1 MEIVQLVIGLA
12 LLVGGAELL
21 VRGGAGAARTLGVS
35 PLLVGLVLVGFGT
48 STPELVT
55 SVGAALAGSPGIAL
69 GNVVGS
75 NIANIL
81 LILGLS
87 AAITPLAATREAFRR
102 DGSALLAATALLA
115 GLCWSGFVGRLW
127 GAVLVALLAA
137 YVVLTYRRERVS
149 DDPAAALHRGEADL
163 ARPLAQPLWR
173 TLLVAGL
180 GLALLVLGAH
190 LLVRGAVGL
199 AAAAGIPDT
208 LVGLTVVAVGTSLP
222 ELATSTVAAVRRQT
236 DVALGNIVGSNL
248 FNSLG
253 IVGVTALV
261 EPLAVPRS
269 IATLDAWVML
279 GVTLLL
285 LAFLMTGLRL
295 ERWEGG
301 VLLAAY
307 FAYVAV
313 LVMALA

>member
-1 MEIVQLVIGLA
+1 MEILSIVVGLG
-12 LLVGGAELL
+12 LLGVGAEVL
-21 VRGGAGAARTLGVS
+21 VRGGAGAARALEVS

-81 LILGLS
+81 LILGL
-87 AAITPLAATREAFRR
+87 AATLTPLAASREAFRR
-102 DGSALLAATALLA
+102 DGSALLASAALVA
-115 GLCWSGFVGRLW
+115 ALCWRGSVGRGW
-127 GAVLVALLAA
+127 GVALLALLA
-137 YVVLTYRRERVS
+137 VYVVLTYRHERRVE
-149 DDPAAALHRGEADL
+149 DAGATLHRREAQL
-163 ARPLAQPLWR
+163 VQTVPQPLWR
-173 TLLVAGL
+173 VLLLVALGL
-180 GLALLVLGAH
+180 GMLMLGARLLVD
-190 LLVRGAVGL
+190 GAVDL
-199 AAAAGIPDT
+199 AAAFAISET

-222 ELATSTVAAVRRQT
+222 ELATSTVAALRSQT

-253 IVGVTALV
+253 ILGAAAVVQ
-261 EPLAVPRS
+261 PLAVPRA

-279 GVTLLL
+279 GVTAALLL
-285 LAFLMTGLRL
+285 FLVTGLRL

-301 VLLAAY
+301 ALLIGYAGYLAAR
-307 FAYVAV
+307 VA
-313 LVMALA
+313 LPG